1 MLLKLRHTHFY
12 RTCLLLLRPLC
23 LIWPSAWAKPK
34 SRAQDVQTR
43 LQDYLPT
50 IESATVEFQKA
61 QCFFMLA
68 IDIAA
73 QVSVNQGTLNQGTT
87 SFQGLY
93 SNCSLIGLISVS
105 SLLPVPFTLLS
116 LHTGGMHSWYLL
128 ILSTDTATLSVATF
142 YHTGNFSPSPAD
154 CHQLQTA
161 TNNLYS
167 HYGDR
172 DPSVFCLRTYQDITS
187 LSIAQR
193 SIGGIA
199 RFTPFVLAI
208 LTFDHC
214 GVQEAQIVQRF
225 MRGNLKQLESA
236 LRPAKDNRR
245 CFSFAR
251 AFVSLA

>member
-1 MLLKLRHTHFY
+1 
-12 RTCLLLLRPLC
+12 
-23 LIWPSAWAKPK
+23 
-34 SRAQDVQTR
+34 
-43 LQDYLPT
+43 
-50 IESATVEFQKA
+50 
-61 QCFFMLA
+61 
-68 IDIAA
+68 
-73 QVSVNQGTLNQGTT
+73 
-87 SFQGLY
+87 
-93 SNCSLIGLISVS
+93 
-105 SLLPVPFTLLS
+105 
-116 LHTGGMHSWYLL
+116 MHSWYLP

-142 YHTGNFSPSPAD
+142 YHTGNLSPSPAD

-187 LSIAQR
+187 LGIAQR
-193 SIGGIA
+193 GIGGIA

-208 LTFDHC
+208 LIFDHC

-245 CFSFAR
+245 CFSSAR
-251 AFVSLA
+251 ALASIGVTDARSFTNTVSERCTSSGSCSFSTSSWKSYPTPTIVA